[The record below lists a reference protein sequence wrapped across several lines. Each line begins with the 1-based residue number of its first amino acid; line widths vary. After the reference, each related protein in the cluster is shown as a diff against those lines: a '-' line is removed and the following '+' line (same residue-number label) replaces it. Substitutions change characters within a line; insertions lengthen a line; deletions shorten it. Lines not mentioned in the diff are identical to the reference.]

1 MTSSPTMLT
10 LCVEMFGGINMYWT
24 EIDVWYQADGRR
36 VDHRAMFEGKTIWEL
51 SSKIEKYKRFTLQPM
66 IIQEEK
72 FNEPNNNGYSGPAK
86 CQGADQIYYAPA
98 FRVFNRRKFHGFYYF
113 WNCGIDRYD
122 TTSHWSFK
130 DADKLE
136 DHINTPKR
144 YWPYDP
150 ESTTYKHVY
159 GDK

>member
-1 MTSSPTMLT
+1 
-10 LCVEMFGGINMYWT
+10 MYWT

-51 SSKIEKYKRFTLQPM
+51 SSKIEKYKRFTLQPT
-66 IIQEEK
+66 IIPEEK
-72 FNEPNNNGYSGPAK
+72 FNEPNNNGYSGTAK
-86 CQGADQIYYAPA
+86 RQGADQIYYAPA

-113 WNCGIDRYD
+113 WNCGINRYD
-122 TTSHWSFK
+122 TTGHN
-130 DADKLE
+130 KLG

-150 ESTTYKHVY
+150 ESTTYKHTY
-159 GDK
+159 GAN